1 MNRAGHIAGTVLRCI
16 ALLLILCA
24 LALRWG
30 DLLIAHLLPWFEL
43 TLNTLDDTYRIDQLM
58 LDQEGADHVIRV
70 VVRLA
75 HCVILEGN
83 AYCGHP
89 DAQANAS
96 TLAGHVLMPATC
108 LLALVLAW
116 PARSWLE
123 HAIRLALLPV
133 ALGTLW
139 SLDVPFILW
148 AALWRLHVDAF
159 APHTVSPLLSWSQF
173 LESGGRMGLAVLGAS
188 SVLMGAAS
196 LTRQVMQ
203 TRQAR
208 QVRRVAAPLK
218 KPASI

>member
-1 MNRAGHIAGTVLRCI
+1 MNRADHLPGTTLRCI
-16 ALLLILCA
+16 AALLLLCA
-24 LALRWG
+24 LAMRWG
-30 DLLIAHLLPWFEL
+30 DTLITQLLPWFKL

-58 LDQEGADHVIRV
+58 LDHEGADHVIRV

-96 TLAGHVLMPATC
+96 TLAGHVLMPAIC

-116 PARSWLE
+116 PARSWPELT
-123 HAIRLALLPV
+123 IRLALLPV
-133 ALGTLW
+133 ALGALW

-173 LESGGRMGLAVLGAS
+173 LESGGRMGLVVLGALL
-188 SVLMGAAS
+188 VLTGASRLSRRLRAG
-196 LTRQVMQ
+196 Q
-203 TRQAR
+203 QATT
-208 QVRRVAAPLK
+208 QLK
-218 KPASI
+218 KPLSI